1 MKTQMVKNAIIV
13 PVGSKGGF
21 VLKGQLPTRP
31 ALDQYLVDRYRQ
43 FISGLL
49 DITDNI
55 VDGAV
60 VHPPDVV
67 RYDQPDPYLVVAADK
82 GTAHL
87 SDTANSVSAQY
98 GFWLGD
104 AFASGGS
111 NGYDHKVEGITARGA
126 WECVLH
132 HFRNMGQDIQ
142 VQPFTMVGIG
152 DMSGDVFGNG
162 ALRSRVTRLVAAF
175 NHAHIFIDPDPDME
189 KSFAERERLFKLPRS
204 TWRDYDAS
212 IISAGGG
219 IFDRSAK
226 AIPVSP
232 QMKALFDIEQDEVTG
247 EEMIRRLLT
256 AKVDLLYNGGIGT
269 YVKASTEDDSDVGDR
284 ANDRVRVDA
293 REVRA
298 RVIGE
303 GGNLGM
309 TQKARLEYWERGG
322 LCNTD
327 AIDNSGGVD
336 MSDHEVNIKILLDI
350 LVREKVIASKDA
362 RNVVLQQM
370 TDNVSELVLDDN
382 RDQARAIT
390 LDGVRSVVRV
400 RDVRRR
406 HRADDRRPC
415 LQPRRIRAVP
425 SRDALLSSP
434 MRMRGLPRPLL
445 AVLLG
450 QAKMHAYDLTLASSF
465 PDSPSGLPL
474 LTRYFPDLM
483 QQRYGEYFAKHPLK
497 REIIATVAIN
507 HVINH
512 AGITFLPT
520 LAARTGADYG
530 AIVQAY
536 IEADEA
542 ARRITAQGRHR
553 WRRRATPRPSAGNCS
568 RSSVRSRRP

>member
-189 KSFAERERLFKLPRS
+189 KSFVERERLFKLPRS
-204 TWRDYDAS
+204 TWRDYDTS

-232 QMKALFDIEQDEVTG
+232 EMKALFDIEQDEVTG

-269 YVKASTEDDSDVGDR
+269 YVKASTRG
-284 ANDRVRVDA
+284 
-293 REVRA
+293 
-298 RVIGE
+298 
-303 GGNLGM
+303 
-309 TQKARLEYWERGG
+309 RL
-322 LCNTD
+322 
-327 AIDNSGGVD
+327 
-336 MSDHEVNIKILLDI
+336 
-350 LVREKVIASKDA
+350 
-362 RNVVLQQM
+362 
-370 TDNVSELVLDDN
+370 
-382 RDQARAIT
+382 
-390 LDGVRSVVRV
+390 
-400 RDVRRR
+400 RRR
-406 HRADDRRPC
+406 RPR
-415 LQPRRIRAVP
+415 QR
-425 SRDALLSSP
+425 
-434 MRMRGLPRPLL
+434 PRP
-445 AVLLG
+445 
-450 QAKMHAYDLTLASSF
+450 
-465 PDSPSGLPL
+465 
-474 LTRYFPDLM
+474 
-483 QQRYGEYFAKHPLK
+483 
-497 REIIATVAIN
+497 
-507 HVINH
+507 
-512 AGITFLPT
+512 
-520 LAARTGADYG
+520 
-530 AIVQAY
+530 
-536 IEADEA
+536 
-542 ARRITAQGRHR
+542 
-553 WRRRATPRPSAGNCS
+553 RRRARGAGAGHRRRWQPRHDAEGPPRVLGSAAACATPMRSTTRAAWTCPTTRSTS
-568 RSSVRSRRP
+568 RSCSTSSCGRR